1 MRRDKWEAEI
11 QISTK
16 IWVRSHS
23 GLGQAHNLSG
33 QFLSDFTTS
42 DNPGYHRHLTPH
54 SNPLIVA
61 TASLQQ
67 SSRPQRLY
75 FLGLMLWLRTT
86 LSLLLL
92 PRQCSNVCSINNDIL
107 PSICVVNPVLFGQKA
122 ARIRGCLCFQTVTR
136 EEQTG
141 PGLRDIFMVP
151 GGGGRDREREGGKV
165 VTMGGWSAGLPGI
178 LMSYTDISIRCDL
191 SFILISVIRLNF
203 YNFAFSPLIWF

>member
-92 PRQCSNVCSINNDIL
+92 PRQCSNVCINNDIL
-107 PSICVVNPVLFGQKA
+107 PSISVVNPVLWGQNP

-136 EEQTG
+136 EDRT
-141 PGLRDIFMVP
+141 VP
-151 GGGGRDREREGGKV
+151 GRGETSLWSQVEREGGKV
-165 VTMGGWSAGLPGI
+165 GTIGGWSAQLPGI
-178 LMSYTDISIRCDL
+178 LMRTRTFLSGPIYL
-191 SFILISVIRLNF
+191 SFLALS
-203 YNFAFSPLIWF
+203 AD